1 MTRSM
6 FRLKGP
12 TRVIVPAAVILL
24 AVGVFRIAPAPAQSA
39 APATFADVAS
49 QASPAVVNISTE
61 KTIKAGDAF
70 QVPGPRGRQ
79 GQDPF
84 QDFLERYFGGQGGPM
99 GERKEHSLGSGFLI
113 SSDGLIITNNH
124 VVDGANEIIVRMS
137 NEKEYH
143 VEVLGRDAKT
153 DLALL
158 KVKAAGPFPFL
169 KTGDSSKLRIGDWV
183 VAIGNPFGLEHTVTA
198 GILSARG
205 RAIGAGPYDDF
216 LQTDASINPG
226 NSGGPLLN
234 LAGEVIGI
242 NTAIVAGG
250 QGIGFAIP
258 VNMAANI
265 IDQLRHK
272 GRVVRGWLGVMIQ
285 KVTPELAKSFKLDKE
300 NGALV
305 GDVVP
310 GGPAEKAGVKRG
322 DVIVKFD
329 GKDIGQWSDLP
340 VMVAQTPVGR
350 ETEIQV
356 VRDGDEK
363 NLSVTVGELKD
374 EETPGVAAAGGNLGI
389 TAQELTPELAEGL
402 GLSET
407 KGVVI
412 SGITDGSPAADSGLK
427 PGDVILE
434 MNRTVIKGLD
444 DYRKIES
451 GVRKGDTVLFL
462 IRRGSN
468 TLFFTMEAQ

>member
-6 FRLKGP
+6 FKP
-12 TRVIVPAAVILL
+12 ILSTGAGLVAILAL
-24 AVGVFRIAPAPAQSA
+24 AVVLVFGVAPAQA
-39 APATFADVAS
+39 NTTPPTFADVAS

-61 KTIKAGDAF
+61 KTVKTSMGF
-70 QVPGPRGRQ
+70 QAPGPRGG
-79 GQDPF
+79 GQDPL
-84 QDFLERYFGGQGGPM
+84 QDFFEKFFGGQGGRMPD
-99 GERKEHSLGSGFLI
+99 RKEHSLGSGFLI
-113 SSDGLIITNNH
+113 DPDGVIITNNH
-124 VVDGANEIIVRMS
+124 VVDGADEIKVRMT
-137 NEKEYH
+137 NEKEYD
-143 VEVLGRDAKT
+143 VEVLGRDPKT

-158 KVKAAGPFPFL
+158 KVKGDGPFPYL
-169 KTGDSSKLRIGDWV
+169 RMGDSSKLRIGDWV

-234 LAGEVIGI
+234 MNGEVIGI

-258 VNMAANI
+258 ANMASSI
-265 IDQLRHK
+265 IDQLRSK

-285 KVTPELAKSFKLDKE
+285 KVTPELAKSFKLDDE
-300 NGALV
+300 SGALV
-305 GDVVP
+305 GDVVKD
-310 GGPAEKAGVKRG
+310 GPAEKAGIKRG
-322 DVIVKFD
+322 DVIVEFD
-329 GKDIGQWSDLP
+329 GKDVKAWSDLP
-340 VMVAQTPVGR
+340 VIVAQTPV
-350 ETEIQV
+350 EKKVDVEVI
-356 VRDGDEK
+356 RDGKKKTVKVRIGELEDEK
-363 NLSVTVGELKD
+363 AASEQSASGES
-374 EETPGVAAAGGNLGI
+374 LGI
-389 TAQELTPELAEGL
+389 TVQELTPELAERL

-407 KGVVI
+407 HGVVI
-412 SGITDGSPAADSGLK
+412 SGIADGSPAAESGLK

-434 MNRTVIKGLD
+434 MNRTAIKGIR
-444 DYRKIES
+444 DYQKIED
-451 GVRKGDTVLFL
+451 GVEKGDTVLFL